1 MPGPRL
7 RKGSGRRQGGRCARK
22 EKRLGAL
29 RWALECDE
37 HGCCNPR
44 CGARSYPFARWPSTL
59 ANLVAGTQMP
69 VRFQSARTGLACS
82 LSVLARP
89 ARRPGT
95 RDPGA
100 TLNSTTT
107 GAELPSQPCCET
119 NVRHGCSSILPGLFL
134 VSMQY
139 AVGVLRR
146 TLCSVCWLSPVTRGD
161 QDAMPCWNYRLVRY
175 APVALAATTL
185 CYSLAVLPLTL
196 RIRLLYGNWL
206 ITTP

>member
-1 MPGPRL
+1 MLGDDGARGRLCWGLAVPGPRL

-161 QDAMPCWNYRLVRY
+161 QDAMPC
-175 APVALAATTL
+175 
-185 CYSLAVLPLTL
+185 
-196 RIRLLYGNWL
+196 
-206 ITTP
+206 